1 VFIDNQWI
9 IKNFFHCFFLSV
21 WQICCT
27 FAENFKFIN
36 VMKKTLFSLTLCLLG
51 LCGAYAVSLPG
62 ISIVF
67 VEIYG
72 IMPVNDPHNGDAGGR
87 PDPTQQIIGG
97 IDGNDLNIGIVGDG
111 EIDAGEIG
119 EVIVIDP
126 ETGEIIIEEEI
137 IGQTSVNIP
146 EPGSY
151 TAYVVVDGITY
162 AGDFVVE

>member
-1 VFIDNQWI
+1 
-9 IKNFFHCFFLSV
+9 
-21 WQICCT
+21 
-27 FAENFKFIN
+27 
-36 VMKKTLFSLTLCLLG
+36 MKKTIFSIAMCLIG
-51 LCGAYAVSLPG
+51 MCSAYAVSMPG
-62 ISIVF
+62 TPIVF
-67 VEIYG
+67 VDIYG
-72 IMPVNDPHNGDAGGR
+72 VMPCDDGHNGDMGGR
-87 PDPTQQIIGG
+87 PDPNQEIIGG
-97 IDGNDLNIGIVGDG
+97 IDGDDLNIGIVDDG
-111 EIDAGEIG
+111 EIDAGEVG

>member
-1 VFIDNQWI
+1 
-9 IKNFFHCFFLSV
+9 
-21 WQICCT
+21 
-27 FAENFKFIN
+27 
-36 VMKKTLFSLTLCLLG
+36 MKKTIFLFAMCLMGMCSMYAACVAGTPILFYDV
-51 LCGAYAVSLPG
+51 YAV
-62 ISIVF
+62 
-67 VEIYG
+67 
-72 IMPVNDPHNGDAGGR
+72 MPLDDPDNGDAGGR

-97 IDGNDLNIGIVGDG
+97 IDGDDLNIGIVVGG
-111 EIDAGEIG
+111 EIDAGEVG